1 MEVVDPNQST
11 YIPYLHK
18 GHPLLNCMVVVWSNG
33 YLHHSNLGSKN
44 STAQQR
50 VMSNWGSFTKL
61 NQTSALDM
69 LNFQRR
75 LRDHR
80 LLCKGFDPVGTLR
93 FSELKTLAWR
103 VEGALTDG
111 LKTCWLLADAGL
123 GKLVPMARLFVG
135 AKRRSR
141 VKRRQS

>member
-1 MEVVDPNQST
+1 M
-11 YIPYLHK
+11 YYLT
-18 GHPLLNCMVVVWSNG
+18 L
-33 YLHHSNLGSKN
+33 
-44 STAQQR
+44 
-50 VMSNWGSFTKL
+50 KL
-61 NQTSALDM
+61 FRS
-69 LNFQRR
+69 

-93 FSELKTLAWR
+93 FSESKTLAWR

-123 GKLVPMARLFVG
+123 GTLVRMARLLVG
-135 AKRRSR
+135 AKKRSR